1 MFTQFR
7 FGGKDNKSKLW
18 SERKTGWRSNLQT
31 QTNSNK
37 QIVSKFPIKKTQKR
51 RRKPVGAPTEALLF
65 VQTLDCSM
73 SCCCASSPPHLSN
86 IILSALQ
93 LDVPQTQL
101 PSFHFRNQMPK
112 TIPGSILKPWVS
124 TLKVGRKNSTHRLA
138 HQSEGFLPR
147 AAISKL
153 FSLSLDWGGGGLHT
167 VLIDDERGRQVR

>member
-18 SERKTGWRSNLQT
+18 SERTTGWRSNLQT

-37 QIVSKFPIKKTQKR
+37 LIVSKFPIKKTQKR
-51 RRKPVGAPTEALLF
+51 WRKPVGAPAEALLF

-73 SCCCASSPPHLSN
+73 SCCCAPYPPHLSN
-86 IILSALQ
+86 IAVSTILSALR

-112 TIPGSILKPWVS
+112 ILPGSILKPWVS
-124 TLKVGRKNSTHRLA
+124 TLKVGRKNIHRDLHIKVKA
-138 HQSEGFLPR
+138 SCHVLP
-147 AAISKL
+147 SPK
-153 FSLSLDWGGGGLHT
+153 
-167 VLIDDERGRQVR
+167 